1 MQMHA
6 GFAMRDSDHPEVDGL
21 IAAFFGAFDNRH
33 GRIPDAGALARLF
46 AETAVVA
53 MHSSGT
59 CTLFTPEEFIAPRI
73 ALLGSGELVDFHE
86 WEESQETR
94 IIGSLGLR
102 SSRYAKAGFRDGAA
116 IAGTGTKF
124 FQLARVCDDWK
135 IVALSW
141 VDDA

>member
-6 GFAMRDSDHPEVDGL
+6 GVAMRESDHPEVDGV

-46 AETAVVA
+46 AGTAVVA

-73 ALLGSGELVDFHE
+73 VLLGSGELVDFHE
-86 WEESQETR
+86 WEEAQTTQV
-94 IIGSLGLR
+94 IGSLALR
-102 SSRYAKAGFRDGAA
+102 SSRYAKSGFRDGAPV
-116 IAGTGTKF
+116 AGTGSKF
-124 FQLARVCDDWK
+124 FQLARISGDWK

-141 VDDA
+141 IDDA